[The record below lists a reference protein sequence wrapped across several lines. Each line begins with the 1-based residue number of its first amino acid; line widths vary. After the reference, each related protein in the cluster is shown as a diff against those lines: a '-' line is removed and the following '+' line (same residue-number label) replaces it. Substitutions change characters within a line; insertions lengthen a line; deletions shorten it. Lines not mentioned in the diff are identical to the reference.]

1 MEPDGKDVLVET
13 GSFTVDRARALE
25 KLMRF
30 ALPDPAWGA
39 LSLLRFAVASGATA
53 FKAERGAKGE
63 LTLRFDGEPPTRA
76 QLERPYD
83 ALFARAARGEQRGRD
98 LAVGLLSLLR
108 LEPAHVLVRAG
119 HGKERLLLRLN
130 RSEPETTEPAQ
141 AAERDTVVRFMP
153 GPQTR
158 ADAWA
163 GLLPAVHE
171 RCGMVPFAVVVDGEA
186 WSPPRPEPA
195 EGRPVRGA
203 GLSGWARIPDRAGA
217 ESRVELYRHGVLAGE
232 VVSDIGGPPVAARV
246 DCPGF
251 RMNASQTAVVRD
263 PAYKK
268 ALSAVSEAA
277 VRLVVDRAAVQAER
291 AGQLTQFL
299 RGKGLR
305 GLWGRSVAAW
315 LEPVRPRFVDALG
328 NILGA
333 ASDRALDREL
343 AAMVKA
349 DARRVCWLREAAAG
363 SVKGPNGPAVEA
375 ARACP
380 LYLSPDLSWL
390 TRAEL
395 EKTVADLGVLP
406 LSDRLNAAPRD
417 YRVLWACCSG
427 ERSAAGRWFPGV
439 PVSDADDALAFEGRR
454 NAGGPRKGSLLARLG
469 IVETVARR
477 PLTDVWEG
485 ELALPLMRPD
495 AARVHYFSDD
505 EFAQSVVVDGRLRF
519 AAALNIRGPVRPQ
532 FARTAG
538 EAVAKRLSELYA
550 GAASDWSPGAG
561 TEASESLRA
570 HLFDA
575 LAHWGD
581 KAPAWLASL
590 PLFQCEAGSFD
601 VRAVRQRL
609 AAGETLFFAARSP
622 AGPAPRLLFL
632 HPTLD
637 EPLLKALFPEARTA
651 PLPLRP
657 GWLAAWRPRP
667 AAARRG
673 GLEAL
678 EDILREH
685 GTYLDARDSAERRY
699 LLEAAAVTFAPWR
712 GEPREDPG
720 WERVREHLAALPLFL
735 GAEGSAL
742 TASQLDARTASGSP
756 VVAGPAT
763 GPGVEL
769 VLDERE
775 RAAFAALWPEA
786 AVLDAAAPPAA
797 EPPSGTR
804 AAAGERPRLAFSEPM
819 LAAGEV
825 EAGGARALV
834 GFPPEPL
841 PGVTVT
847 VVGGPSEDSFVLRTP
862 GAVTAGRMLLD
873 ASAWKSG
880 PPPQDELQDAALE
893 LYAAF
898 LEKFL
903 SGGCGVDPASERT
916 RPYLL
921 MLATPRKG
929 PAGPWAELR
938 RRIDELPLFP
948 TLGGGTA
955 TLADLRRT
963 AAKGVLRCAR
973 RVEPAPPEAAD
984 VPVVTTRALVESAL
998 GKAVHDWSPETQAPA
1013 AGGGL
1018 EGRIE
1023 ALLSRV
1029 RGRKGVDPAL
1039 TPRRGSVSLGP
1050 KGAGP
1055 LYVREGPVWRVNAA
1069 HEAARLALDESLDET
1084 ARAAYLLS
1092 ALATAA
1098 NRAAAGSTDSEDA
1111 LFQALLAEAAAED
1124 A

>member
-98 LAVGLLSLLR
+98 WAVGLLSLLR
-108 LEPAHVLVRAG
+108 LEPAYVLVRAG
-119 HGKERLLLRLN
+119 HGGERLLLRLN
-130 RSEPETTEPAQ
+130 RAEPETTEPAHDS
-141 AAERDTVVRFMP
+141 ERDTLVRFMP
-153 GPQTR
+153 GPKTR
-158 ADAWA
+158 SDAWA
-163 GLLPAVHE
+163 GLLPAVHQ
-171 RCGMVPFAVVVDGEA
+171 RCGMVPFAVSVDGEP
-186 WSPPRPEPA
+186 WSPPRPELA
-195 EGRPVRGA
+195 EGRPVRAA
-203 GLSGWARIPDRAGA
+203 GLTGWVRVPERAGV

-232 VVSDIGGPPVAARV
+232 VVEDIGGPPVAARV
-246 DCPGF
+246 DCPSF

-263 PAYKK
+263 PAYRK

-277 VRLVVDRAAVQAER
+277 VRLVADCAAVQAER

-299 RGKGLR
+299 QGKGLR

-333 ASDRALDREL
+333 ASDQALDRQL
-343 AAMVKA
+343 AAMVKV
-349 DARRVCWLREAAAG
+349 DARRACWLREAAAG
-363 SVKGPNGPAVEA
+363 SPKGPYGAAAEA

-390 TRAEL
+390 TRAQL

-406 LSDRLNAAPRD
+406 VADRLNPAPRD
-417 YRVLWACCSG
+417 YHVLWTSCSG

-439 PVSDADDALAFEGRR
+439 QASDADDALAFEGRR
-454 NAGGPRKGSLLARLG
+454 KAGGARKGSLLARLG

-477 PLTDVWEG
+477 PIADVWEG
-485 ELALPLMRPD
+485 ELALPLLRPD

-505 EFAQSVVVDGRLRF
+505 EFAQSVPVDGRLRF
-519 AAALNIRGPVRPQ
+519 AAALNVRGPFRPQ

-538 EAVAKRLSELYA
+538 EAVAKRLTELYA

-561 TEASESLRA
+561 TEASEALRA

-575 LAHWGD
+575 LGHWGD
-581 KAPAWLASL
+581 KAPSWLSAL
-590 PLFQCEAGSFD
+590 PLFQCEAGSLD
-601 VRAVRQRL
+601 IRTVRRRL
-609 AAGETLFFAARSP
+609 EAGETLFFAARPP
-622 AGPAPRLLFL
+622 AGPAPRLLFA

-667 AAARRG
+667 PAARRG
-673 GLEAL
+673 GLDAV

-685 GTYLDARDSAERRY
+685 GTYLGARDSPERRY
-699 LLEAAAVTFAPWR
+699 LLEALAVTFGPWR
-712 GEPREDPG
+712 GEPHEDAG
-720 WERVREHLAALPLFL
+720 WDRVHEHLAALPLFL
-735 GAEGSAL
+735 GAEGAAL
-742 TASQLDARTASGSP
+742 TPSQLDARAASGSP
-756 VVAGPAT
+756 VVAGPAPA
-763 GPGVEL
+763 PGIEL

-786 AVLDAAAPPAA
+786 VLLDAAAPPPETRL
-797 EPPSGTR
+797 EPR
-804 AAAGERPRLAFSEPM
+804 AAAGERPRLAFAEPM

-825 EAGGARALV
+825 EARGVRALV

-847 VVGGPSEDSFVLRTP
+847 LVGAEDEGSFVLKTP

-873 ASAWKSG
+873 ASVWKGG
-880 PPPQDELQDAALE
+880 PPPPEALQEAARE

-898 LEKFL
+898 LARFL
-903 SGGCGVDPASERT
+903 AGGCGVDPASERT

-921 MLATPRKG
+921 MLAAPRKG
-929 PAGPWAELR
+929 PAAPWADLR
-938 RRIDELPLFP
+938 RRIDGLPLFP
-948 TLGGGTA
+948 TLGGKTA

-973 RVEPAPPEAAD
+973 RAEPAPPEAAD
-984 VPVVTTRALVESAL
+984 VPVVTTRALVEAAL
-998 GKAVHDWSPETQAPA
+998 GKAVHDWSPETHAPD

-1018 EGRIE
+1018 EGRLE
-1023 ALLSRV
+1023 ALLARV
-1029 RGRKGVDPAL
+1029 RGRKGIDPAL
-1039 TPRRGSVSLGP
+1039 TPRRGSVSLNP
-1050 KGAGP
+1050 QGAGP
-1055 LYVREGPVWRVNAA
+1055 LFVRDGPVWRVNGAN
-1069 HEAARLALDESLDET
+1069 EAARLALDEALDET
-1084 ARAAYLLS
+1084 SRAAYLLS